1 MSRLDGEY
9 YRLMKIQSSH
19 DIFHRC
25 TTALIFLFIGLLA
38 QPAFAVTTASPDEM
52 ATAQAWWAKYLGAES
67 PRIPFSFRYGDQPV
81 GSLLAGWTKTT
92 RREQLSA
99 GREQYTITWK
109 DPKTGLEVRSV
120 AVSYSDFPV
129 VEWTVYFR
137 NAGSANTPI
146 LADIQALDAVFER
159 RAGKEEFVLNG
170 NKGDFEKA
178 DGYEPFRREL
188 NAKAEQKFSPGDSG
202 KSSGGPTGWPYFNL
216 QKPGEGVI
224 IAVGWPGQWAGSFVR
239 DAATSVRV
247 RAGQELTHL
256 YLKPGEEIRTPLIAM
271 LFWKGADVVRSQ
283 NVWRRW
289 YLAHNLP
296 RTQGVPQ
303 PPVAQVGTSGSVA
316 DIPRIEAMLAA
327 GIHLDNCWRDAQ
339 TRVGIHWPTSVEKPL
354 TWWHSETGPYNKTV
368 HPKAQPWWNTGTWDI
383 DRTKY
388 PEGFKPFS
396 DWAHSRGLTFML
408 WFEPERVGNTNSWLA
423 KNHPEWLLP
432 PNEHIYGVAP
442 NSDPILDLGNPA
454 ALKWLTDHVDA
465 MIKSEGIDWYR
476 EDMNGRGPLRAWR
489 KSDAKD
495 RQGMTENLYIQGHLQ
510 FWDELRR
517 RHPHLRIDS
526 CASGGRRN
534 DLETMRRAVP
544 LLRSD
549 FVAVDHVG
557 VVEGNQG
564 HTYGLSSW
572 LPFQGT
578 SSRFADSYSFRSF
591 YLPSFGMHFADLEV
605 QKKARAECRRIA
617 SYMLLGDYYP
627 LTSYSLQLDQWIAWQ
642 FDQPEKGEGVV
653 QAFRRPESPYE
664 SARFKLRGLEAA
676 TTYEVE
682 NFDGGTENYTG
693 KELMER
699 GLPLKTKAAPVALIF
714 TYKRAK

>member
-1 MSRLDGEY
+1 
-9 YRLMKIQSSH
+9 MKIQSSH
-19 DIFHRC
+19 NIFHRC
-25 TTALIFLFIGLLA
+25 TAALIFLLIGLLA
-38 QPAFAVTTASPDEM
+38 QPAFAVTTTTPEEM
-52 ATAQAWWAKYLGAES
+52 ANAQAWWAKYLGAES

-92 RREQLSA
+92 RREQLSD
-99 GREQYTITWK
+99 GREQCTSTWK

-120 AVSYSDFPV
+120 AVRYGDFPV
-129 VEWTVYFR
+129 VEWTVYLR

-146 LADIQALDAVFER
+146 LADIQALDVVFQR

-170 NKGDFEKA
+170 NKGDFETA
-178 DGYEPFRREL
+178 DSYEPFRRDL
-188 NAKAEQKFSPGDSG
+188 STKSEQKFSPGASG
-202 KSSGGPTGWPYFNL
+202 KSSAGPTGWPYFNL
-216 QKPGEGVI
+216 QIPGEGVI

-239 DAATSVRV
+239 DATTGLRV

-303 PPVAQVGTSGSVA
+303 PPVAQVFTSASQE
-316 DIPRIEAMLAA
+316 DIPRIEQLLAA
-327 GIHLDNCWRDAQ
+327 GIQLDNCWRDAQ
-339 TRVGIHWPTSVEKPL
+339 TGGEKPL

-396 DWAHSRGLTFML
+396 DWAHSRGLTYML
-408 WFEPERVGNTNSWLA
+408 WFEPERVGNPNSWLA

-432 PNEHIYGVAP
+432 PNEHVYGVAP

-489 KSDAKD
+489 KSDTKD

-572 LPFQGT
+572 LPFQGS
-578 SSRFADSYSFRSF
+578 SSRFADPYSYRSF
-591 YLPSFGMHFADLEV
+591 FLPSFGMHFADLEV

-617 SYMLLGDYYP
+617 NYMLVGDFYP
-627 LTSYSLQLDQWIAWQ
+627 LTSYSLQRDRWIAWQ

-664 SARFKLRGLEAA
+664 SARFKLHGLEESA
-676 TTYEVE
+676 TYAVE
-682 NFDGGTENYTG
+682 NFDGGTGTLTG

-699 GLPLKTKAAPVALIF
+699 GLLLETKAASAALVF